1 MHKPSTRC
9 STSAERL
16 LPLRRL
22 LLLASLLLPLLGF
35 APVSSAQDGT
45 PTSAVKTTVDNILA
59 VLRSPTFNFEADRP
73 TISAEIRRAFDDVA
87 MAQSVLATQWK
98 NATPAQQ
105 GEFKALLMQTIE
117 STYIGRLKA
126 YTNETVEFRGEEV
139 KETRAAVKTVILS
152 GTGEIP
158 VNYRLRKR
166 GEQWVVYDVE
176 VENVSMISS
185 FRDTYRGIISKD
197 GLDGLIAQMKVK
209 LDEMEI

>member
-1 MHKPSTRC
+1 MQKPSTRR
-9 STSAERL
+9 STPVERL
-16 LPLRRL
+16 LPFRRL
-22 LLLASLLLPLLGF
+22 LLLAGLLLPLLGL
-35 APVSSAQDGT
+35 APASQAQSGT

>member
-1 MHKPSTRC
+1 MHKPRTRP
-9 STSAERL
+9 SVPVARL
-16 LPLRRL
+16 LPFRRF
-22 LLLASLLLPLLGF
+22 LLLAGLLLPLLGL
-35 APVSSAQDGT
+35 APASQAQSGT
-45 PTSAVKTTVDNILA
+45 PTSAVRTTVDNILT

-87 MAQSVLATQWK
+87 MAQSVLATHWK
-98 NATPAQQ
+98 SATPAQQ
-105 GEFKALLMQTIE
+105 GEFKTLLMQTIE
-117 STYIGRLKA
+117 NTYIGRLKA
-126 YTNETVEFRGEEV
+126 YTNETVDFRGEEV
-139 KETRAAVKTVILS
+139 KETRASVKTVILS